1 MRREIVVHATAREKR
16 VAILEDSKLVELMHE
31 RPDERRI
38 VGDMYLGVVEAIVPG
53 LQAAFV
59 NIGGEKAAFLH
70 ASDLVSDEDD
80 DENGNGD
87 GTGAKGRGRGRRRDR
102 TYPPIQDVLK
112 KGQSLLVQVTKEPI
126 GTKGARVTSQVS
138 MPGRFLV
145 FMPTSTHV
153 GVSRKIE
160 DREERGRLKKMV
172 RNVLKEGDGG
182 VIVRT
187 VGEEL
192 TQKSLD
198 HELKTL
204 RKAWDKVQK
213 RRQGMKAPALVYQDA
228 RLTSGLIR
236 DIFSDQIDRLSV
248 DDAELH
254 HEIKSYLGQVDPELL
269 DRVEL
274 YQGDNPIFDEFGIEE
289 EIRNA
294 FRRKVDLPSGG
305 HVIIEQTEALV
316 SIDVNTGRYTGRKD
330 PKQTILRT
338 NLDAAVEIARQ
349 LRLRD
354 VGGIIVIDYIDMDEE
369 ASRNK
374 VLQQMR
380 TYIGRDRARTKLFA
394 ISELGLLQ
402 MSRQRVSPSL
412 NQRMTEPCPYC
423 EGTGRILA
431 PETVVRRV
439 ERALMR
445 VSRAGRERGITILT
459 HPVIA
464 LHLLED
470 EPDFLRA
477 LGQDLGLDLDV
488 RDDPLLGL
496 DEYRLLAHPADTDVT
511 NKYVLA

>member
-16 VAILEDSKLVELMHE
+16 VAILEDSRLVELMHE

-53 LQAAFV
+53 LQAAFID
-59 NIGGEKAAFLH
+59 IGAEKAAFLH
-70 ASDLVSDEDD
+70 ASDLVSDEDED
-80 DENGNGD
+80 DENGQAGNGR
-87 GTGAKGRGRGRRRDR
+87 GRGRGRRRDR
-102 TYPPIQDVLK
+102 TYPPIQDVLQ
-112 KGQSLLVQVTKEPI
+112 KGQPILVQVTKEPI

-138 MPGRFLV
+138 LPGRFLV
-145 FMPTSTHV
+145 YMPTSTHV

-172 RNVLKEGDGG
+172 RQMLKESDGG

-192 TQKSLD
+192 TQKGLD
-198 HELKTL
+198 RELKTL
-204 RKAWDKVQK
+204 RKSWEKIQK
-213 RRQGMKAPALVYQDA
+213 RQQGVKPPAVVYQDA
-228 RLTSGLIR
+228 RLTSGIIR
-236 DIFSDQIDRLSV
+236 DVFSDQIDKLTV
-248 DDAELH
+248 DSTEMH
-254 HEIKSYLGQVDPELL
+254 HEIKSYLGTVDPDLL

-274 YQGDNPIFDEFGIEE
+274 YAGEAPIFDEFGIEE
-289 EIRNA
+289 EIRKA
-294 FRRKVDLPSGG
+294 FSRKVDLPSGG
-305 HVIIEQTEALV
+305 HVVIEQTEALV

-354 VGGIIVIDYIDMDEE
+354 VGGIIVIDFIDMDEE

-374 VLQQMR
+374 VVQQMR
-380 TYIGRDRARTKLFA
+380 AHIGRDRARTKIFT

-412 NQRMTEPCPYC
+412 DQRMTGPCPYC

-431 PETVVRRV
+431 PETVVRRI
-439 ERALMR
+439 ERALTR

-464 LHLLED
+464 LHLLEN
-470 EPDFLRA
+470 EPRFLSG
-477 LGQDLGLDLDV
+477 LGADLNLDLDV

-496 DEYRLLAHPADTDVT
+496 DEFRLLAHPADTDVT
-511 NKYVLA
+511 AKYVTT

>member
-1 MRREIVVHATAREKR
+1 MRREIVVHATTREKR

-31 RPDERRI
+31 HPDERRI
-38 VGDMYLGVVEAIVPG
+38 VGDIYLGVVEAIIPG
-53 LQAAFV
+53 LQAAFID
-59 NIGGEKAAFLH
+59 IGVEKAAFLH
-70 ASDLVSDEDD
+70 ASDLVPDEDDD
-80 DENGNGD
+80 DENGGSS
-87 GTGAKGRGRGRRRDR
+87 GRKGSGRARRRDR

-112 KGQSLLVQVTKEPI
+112 KGQTLLVQVTKEPI

-138 MPGRFLV
+138 LPDRFLV
-145 FMPTSTHV
+145 YIPTSTRV

-160 DREERGRLKKMV
+160 GRDERARLKKMV
-172 RNVLKEGDGG
+172 KDVLRDSDGG

-192 TQKSLD
+192 TRKSFERELKSLR
-198 HELKTL
+198 KT
-204 RKAWDKVQK
+204 WEKVSK
-213 RRQGMKAPALVYQDA
+213 KRQGVKAPAVIYQDA

-236 DIFSDQIDRLSV
+236 DIFSDQIDRLVVNSP
-248 DDAELH
+248 DLH
-254 HEIKSYLGQVDPELL
+254 HEIRSYLGQIDPDLL
-269 DRVEL
+269 ERVEL
-274 YQGDNPIFDEFGIEE
+274 YEGDAPIFDEFGIEK

-330 PKQTILRT
+330 PAQTILRT
-338 NLDAAVEIARQ
+338 NMDAAVEIARQ

-354 VGGIIVIDYIDMDEE
+354 VGGIIVIDFIDMDDE
-369 ASRNK
+369 AARNK
-374 VLQQMR
+374 VLKQMR
-380 TYIGRDRARTKLFA
+380 THIDRDRARTKVFT

-402 MSRQRVSPSL
+402 MSRQRVRPSL
-412 NQRMTEPCPYC
+412 HQRMTEPCPYC

-439 ERALMR
+439 ERALLR
-445 VSRAGRERGITILT
+445 VSKSGRERGITILT

-470 EPDFLRA
+470 EPRFLSG
-477 LGQDLGLDLDV
+477 LGHDLSLSLDV

-496 DEYRLLAHPADTDVT
+496 DEFRLLAHPADTDVT
-511 NKYVLA
+511 NKYVTL